1 MGRLTGAVLG
11 VPEEQRDAPQTCQP
25 HKGIDDPGENG
36 HLAAKEK
43 GNGVKA
49 EQPYAAPVQRAD
61 DHQNQRNFVND
72 HVLPP
77 VIRKLP
83 IVCRGFRNLFM
94 TCKNTGSAL

>member
-11 VPEEQRDAPQTCQP
+11 VPAEQRDAPQACQP

-49 EQPYAAPVQRAD
+49 DSPTPPQFSAPTITRISAILSTIM
-61 DHQNQRNFVND
+61 F
-72 HVLPP
+72 
-77 VIRKLP
+77 
-83 IVCRGFRNLFM
+83 NL
-94 TCKNTGSAL
+94 L